1 LLPSARAKLRHLL
14 AGTQH
19 DELGQL
25 DAFAA

>member
-1 LLPSARAKLRHLL
+1 LLPSARAKLRHFL
-14 AGTQH
+14 AGSQY